1 MNGVTGNWEISTDN
15 GATWEDTGVRANG
28 RDGVNDIFQSF
39 VLSEDGTK
47 VTITL
52 TDGRSMTVPVMAS

>member
-1 MNGVTGNWEISTDN
+1 M
-15 GATWEDTGVRANG
+15 RANG
-28 RDGVNDIFQSF
+28 RDGINDIFQSF

-52 TDGRSMTVPVMAS
+52 TDGRSMTVPVMSAG